1 MSLLHG
7 TYVILDSPR
16 CHPAPPAP
24 QLWGC
29 VTLFM
34 FGNLLKTLFAKLL
47 SSKFNKHSHLQKM
60 HDSLRKVGCRY
71 LPK

>member
-1 MSLLHG
+1 
-7 TYVILDSPR
+7 
-16 CHPAPPAP
+16 
-24 QLWGC
+24 
-29 VTLFM
+29 M